1 MSFTAGDN
9 FQSLKYDP
17 VAYATDLDQ
26 STRPMKY
33 RTDPLY
39 ANTCSET
46 CRPGDIGYIGRV
58 GVSIDR
64 QHNLPDTESDLKL
77 LNYRS
82 SSAPQDK
89 YLPTGN
95 FGYQTGYPNGG
106 GIQHEIMDQ
115 DQNVNASDKFHFPE
129 CKKLRTEYTRIT
141 YPTCDLKGTG
151 VNRFQPICLD
161 PQHPSRWIQPSEVGI
176 NYRMVAKDN
185 HRPCIPKPMDQTLAL
200 PKPNRKG
207 QLPVHEVTLTYL
219 TVPFMDYGHPNFC
232 DSSY

>member
-77 LNYRS
+77 INYRS
-82 SSAPQDK
+82 SSAPQD
-89 YLPTGN
+89 
-95 FGYQTGYPNGG
+95 
-106 GIQHEIMDQ
+106 
-115 DQNVNASDKFHFPE
+115 
-129 CKKLRTEYTRIT
+129 
-141 YPTCDLKGTG
+141 
-151 VNRFQPICLD
+151 
-161 PQHPSRWIQPSEVGI
+161 
-176 NYRMVAKDN
+176 
-185 HRPCIPKPMDQTLAL
+185 
-200 PKPNRKG
+200 
-207 QLPVHEVTLTYL
+207 
-219 TVPFMDYGHPNFC
+219 
-232 DSSY
+232 